1 MFVPENVPKSC
12 LHCQPVFSS
21 YLCIRKDSRTPEFP
35 DFSQKY
41 LPTTYRRRGRML
53 NQKMRKKMETK
64 NEKMNVAEIIMAM
77 MVKSIDEI
85 AT

>member
-1 MFVPENVPKSC
+1 
-12 LHCQPVFSS
+12 
-21 YLCIRKDSRTPEFP
+21 
-35 DFSQKY
+35 
-41 LPTTYRRRGRML
+41 ML

-85 AT
+85 ATEELKVIIDIAITAICDRTMMAAQAEKENGCRLLYQNIYIVVE

>member
-1 MFVPENVPKSC
+1 
-12 LHCQPVFSS
+12 
-21 YLCIRKDSRTPEFP
+21 
-35 DFSQKY
+35 
-41 LPTTYRRRGRML
+41 ML

-85 AT
+85 ATEELKKIIDIAITAICDRTMMAAQ